1 MPPSHR
7 LRAVGVV
14 VPVHNEESLVMSA
27 LGAIERAIRSLPSD
41 VESRV
46 AVVLDSCDDASP
58 RLVRHWSEAPG
69 RSAVV
74 VDCRGRNVGLAR
86 RKGCAAI
93 LSDYAAVDPS
103 ELWLATTDADSL
115 VPADWLGVQV
125 AARDAGFDMWA
136 GRIGVGDWTERP
148 LATRIGWKRFYAGEH
163 EPIHGAS
170 LGFTATAYVELEG
183 FRALRSG
190 EDRDLCQRGK
200 SVGLRV
206 RHDTRAVVRTSA
218 RRAARAP
225 RGFAHALDKVD
236 QGGRPVSPQPLACV
250 G

>member
-14 VPVHNEESLVMSA
+14 LPVHNEESLVTRA
-27 LGAIERAIRSLPSD
+27 LDAIERAIRQLPSD
-41 VESRV
+41 IESRV

-58 RLVRHWSEAPG
+58 RLVRHWSQGWG
-69 RSAVV
+69 RSVV
-74 VDCRGRNVGLAR
+74 VVVCRGRSVGLAR
-86 RKGCAAI
+86 RKGCEAI
-93 LSDYAAVDPS
+93 LSDYVAVDPD

-136 GRIGVGDWTERP
+136 GRVAVGDWTGRS
-148 LATRIGWKRFYAGEH
+148 LATRISWKRSYAGER

-170 LGFTATAYVELEG
+170 LGFTASAYVQLEG

-200 SVGLRV
+200 STGLRV

-236 QGGRPVSPQPLACV
+236 RGGRLVPSQPLACA

>member
-1 MPPSHR
+1 MPPPPR

-14 VPVHNEESLVMSA
+14 LPVHNEESNVTKTLD
-27 LGAIERAIRSLPSD
+27 AIERAMWELPSD
-41 VESRV
+41 IESRV

-58 RLVRHWSEAPG
+58 GLVRHWSEGRG

-74 VDCRGRNVGLAR
+74 VVCRGRNVGLAR
-86 RKGCAAI
+86 RKGCEAI
-93 LSDYAAVDPS
+93 LSDYAAVDPG

-115 VPADWLGVQV
+115 VPVEWLGVQV

-136 GRIGVGDWTERP
+136 GRVGVGDWTGRP
-148 LATRIGWKRFYAGEH
+148 LATSMSWKSSYAGER
-163 EPIHGAS
+163 EPVHGAS
-170 LGFTATAYVELEG
+170 LGFTASAYAELEG
-183 FRALRSG
+183 FRALRAG

-200 SVGLRV
+200 SMGLRV

-236 QGGRPVSPQPLACV
+236 QRGRLVSSQPLACA